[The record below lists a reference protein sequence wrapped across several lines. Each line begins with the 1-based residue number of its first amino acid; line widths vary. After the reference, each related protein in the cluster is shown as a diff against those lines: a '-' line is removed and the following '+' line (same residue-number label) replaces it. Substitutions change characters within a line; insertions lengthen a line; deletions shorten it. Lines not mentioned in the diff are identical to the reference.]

1 MEYILYS
8 VGILSVIGVSR
19 YLLEN
24 YGKYKIYN
32 VKDEFNKIV
41 NKELSE
47 KELLYLSTKLDEFNK
62 YLFIKID
69 NVKYHTDS
77 DKIWYFDSK
86 NIIYINSKQFEK
98 IILNSYVENKDK
110 EFESYYLKMKSESD
124 LKIKTH
130 FELQN
135 HINYLKEF
143 ENESNKLK

>member
-1 MEYILYS
+1 MMEYILYS
-8 VGILSVIGVSR
+8 VGMLSIIGISR
-19 YLLEN
+19 YLIE
-24 YGKYKIYN
+24 KYDFYSILK
-32 VKDEFNKIV
+32 KESNKIV

-47 KELLYLSTKLDEFNK
+47 KELVYLSSKLDEFNK

-69 NVKYHTDS
+69 NVKYHTDT
-77 DKIWYFDSK
+77 DKIWYFDNK
-86 NIIYINSKQFEK
+86 NIVYIDSKQFEN
-98 IILNSYVENKDK
+98 IIVNSYVENKDK

-135 HINYLKEF
+135 HINYIKEF